1 MESTINSND
10 SHTQK
15 RRTKIS
21 IVSMNLSTN
30 CTNRALRL
38 AQALSSVYDVEIVG
52 PTFGV
57 GKRWG
62 EGIWPPLERTSIP
75 IKSVRGD
82 YLPGFYKSIRH
93 LLTLLDG
100 DIIIA
105 CKPRFPSMG
114 IALLKKMLTGKP
126 VILDVDDDEY
136 AQTMGGK
143 KAPLTKKLVNTSGYL
158 FTRIT
163 HPFWKLVDG
172 VFTVSE
178 HFRKYYGGIIV
189 PHGQDPDALDPRK
202 YDRNLIRA
210 ELKVANDEILIGFV
224 GTPQRQK
231 GIDLIMEAIESL
243 ENKLLKCMIVGAD
256 ENDEYLR
263 NLKKKY
269 GSIMI
274 VVPPQHVE
282 KIPYYLTAFD
292 IVALPQLNVPE
303 SQGQMP
309 AKLTDAMAMAKII
322 IASEISDIP
331 LYLNNRGLLVKPG
344 ELDALKD
351 RIRWVIN
358 NKKEAENLGLMA
370 RQYFLDNLTLDAML
384 AAMHPVLERILSNHH
399 RRLPKSRP

>member
-1 MESTINSND
+1 MNETTNLKD

-15 RRTKIS
+15 RRPKIS

-30 CTNRALRL
+30 CTNRALRI
-38 AQALSSVYDVEIVG
+38 AQALKPVYDVEIVG

-62 EGIWPPLERTSIP
+62 EGIWPPLELTSIP
-75 IKSVRGD
+75 IRPVKGD
-82 YLPGFYKSIRH
+82 YLPGFYKSIKR
-93 LLTLLDG
+93 LLSLLDG

-143 KAPLTKKLVNTSGYL
+143 KATLIKQLINTSGYF

-163 HPFWKLVDG
+163 HPFWKHVDC

-178 HFRKYYGGIIV
+178 HFRRTYGGIIV
-189 PHGQDPDALDPRK
+189 PHGQDPTVLDPGK
-202 YDRNLIRA
+202 YDRDLIRT
-210 ELKVANDEILIGFV
+210 ELGIANDEIVIGFV

-231 GIDLIMEAIESL
+231 GIDLIMEAIQFLESYH
-243 ENKLLKCMIVGAD
+243 LKCMIVGAD
-256 ENDEYLR
+256 ENDEYVC
-263 NLKKKY
+263 NLKKIY
-269 GSIMI
+269 GSRII
-274 VVPPQHVE
+274 VVPPQHVD

-331 LYLNNRGLLVKPG
+331 LYLNNRGLLVDPG
-344 ELDALKD
+344 GLETLAD
-351 RIRWVIN
+351 RIKWVIN
-358 NKKEAENLGLMA
+358 NRDEAENLGLKA
-370 RQYFLDNLTLDAML
+370 RQFFLDNLTLDAML
-384 AAMHPVLERILSNHH
+384 AAMRPEIERLLSSY
-399 RRLPKSRP
+399 RSRF